1 MQRWQSVVI
10 AFAFSITKGNPTS
23 VPGIKI
29 GVQLSTFGQP
39 FKKALQTAGAL
50 KVDSI
55 EIDARHDL
63 RPSEVSGTALRQI
76 RKMLSDLNLRVV
88 AVRFQTRR
96 GYNCVEELDR
106 RVAATKDAMKMAGDL
121 GARVLVNQIGM
132 IAESTEDPSHEMLR
146 NVLSDLGK
154 FSQHH
159 GAFLACETGSEPLLN
174 VLGLIESLPEGSLGV
189 TLNPG
194 NLIVNGFDLN
204 DLRSIAKHILLVH
217 AKDAVQD
224 RARGRGM
231 EVPLGR
237 GLTDFPMIVSTLEE
251 QHYQGDFVIE
261 REAANSTFAD
271 LDLSVQFL
279 RNI

>member
-1 MQRWQSVVI
+1 M
-10 AFAFSITKGNPTS
+10 
-23 VPGIKI
+23 PGIKI

-50 KVDSI
+50 GVDSI
-55 EIDARHDL
+55 EIDARQDL
-63 RPSEVSGTALRQI
+63 RPTEVSGTALRQI
-76 RKMLSDLNLRVV
+76 RKMLRDLNLRVV

-96 GYNCVEELDR
+96 GYDCIEELDR
-106 RVAATKDAMKMAGDL
+106 RVVATKEAMKMAGDL
-121 GARVLVNQIGM
+121 GARVLVNQIGL
-132 IAESTEDPSHEMLR
+132 IPESSEDVSHELLR

-159 GAFLACETGSEPLLN
+159 GAFLACETGSEPLSH
-174 VLGLIESLPEGSLGV
+174 VLGLIEMLPEGSLGV

-194 NLIVNGFDLN
+194 NLIANGFDLN
-204 DLRSIAKHILLVH
+204 DLQTIARHVLLVH

-237 GLTDFPMIVSTLEE
+237 GLADFPQIVSILEE
-251 QHYQGDFVIE
+251 QHYRSDFVIE
-261 REAANSTFAD
+261 REAGKTSFAE
-271 LDLSVQFL
+271 LQLAVEFL